1 MSSIFNH
8 DVRKLSRT
16 GHTSWTLSTVSF
28 TGSPSP
34 AISGADNRPSCVSF
48 FEQRLVFAN
57 TNNNPQTLFFSKSGD
72 YENMTTGTNADDAMI
87 YTIASNQVNAIRFLK
102 SQRTLVVGTTGGEFT
117 VSADGTDAAITPTNI
132 AIKRQ
137 SSYGSANVDAQPAG
151 NAILFLQRAKEKLEN

>member
-1 MSSIFNH
+1 M
-8 DVRKLSRT
+8 
-16 GHTSWTLSTVSF
+16 
-28 TGSPSP
+28 
-34 AISGADNRPSCVSF
+34 
-48 FEQRLVFAN
+48 FAN

-132 AIKRQ
+132 LLIDKVLMDQ
-137 SSYGSANVDAQPAG
+137 QMLMLSQLVMQYCFYKEQ
-151 NAILFLQRAKEKLEN
+151 KEKLEN